1 MTQNTTVMVFTN
13 QLEAIRK
20 QPRKV
25 QKDLMAAMLC
35 FLAFGEQPDF
45 SGMVLRNKQLAES
58 VWMLMLPVL
67 ERSRRLRCTDCPR
80 ADAGG
85 HTRARAEE
93 EKEIEEEREVEVKKE
108 SEERNLSSSDAN
120 ASVSSAP
127 ADDVPEAVRTER
139 KNDENTRDTSV
150 DAGGTA
156 PVDAGGTAS
165 VDAGGTAPV
174 DAGGTAPVDA
184 GGVASPCGMSD
195 GAKECDASTGP
206 KQPRLKGEELYEAVR
221 DYFNTFM
228 QGRGIPEIKSLRGK
242 RRRTLD
248 ARFREYG
255 SDAVAEVIRKAS
267 DSRFLNGDN
276 RNSFVASFD
285 WMMRP
290 ANFIKIWDGNYD
302 DR

>member
-1 MTQNTTVMVFTN
+1 MTQNKTVMVFTN

-67 ERSRRLRCTDCPR
+67 ERSRRLRCTDCQR

-108 SEERNLSSSDAN
+108 SEERNLSSADAN

-127 ADDVPEAVRTER
+127 ADDVPEAVRTGR

-150 DAGGTA
+150 D
-156 PVDAGGTAS
+156 S
-165 VDAGGTAPV
+165 GGTAPV

-184 GGVASPCGMSD
+184 GSD
-195 GAKECDASTGP
+195 GAKERDASTGP

-221 DYFNTFM
+221 DYFNTFV

-290 ANFIKIWDGNYD
+290 ANFIKIWDGNFD

>member
-1 MTQNTTVMVFTN
+1 MTQNMTVMVFTN

-45 SGMVLRNKQLAES
+45 NGMTLRNKQLAES
-58 VWMLMLPVL
+58 VWMLMQPVL

-80 ADAGG
+80 ANELEHATSKDRACPVRTDSPRANA
-85 HTRARAEE
+85 HARAEE
-93 EKEIEEEREVEVKKE
+93 EKEIEEEREVEKE
-108 SEERNLSSSDAN
+108 SEERNLSFADAD

-127 ADDVPEAVRTER
+127 ADDAPADIQPGK
-139 KNDENTRDTSV
+139 KNDSGNHQ
-150 DAGGTA
+150 
-156 PVDAGGTAS
+156 
-165 VDAGGTAPV
+165 
-174 DAGGTAPVDA
+174 
-184 GGVASPCGMSD
+184 
-195 GAKECDASTGP
+195 KP
-206 KQPRLKGEELYEAVR
+206 KLQGEELYEAVR
-221 DYFNTFM
+221 DYFNVYV

-242 RRRTLD
+242 RRRVLD

-255 SDAVAEVIRKAS
+255 TDAVAEVIRKAS

-285 WMMRP
+285 WIMRP

-302 DR
+302 DK

>member
-108 SEERNLSSSDAN
+108 SEERNLSSADAN

-127 ADDVPEAVRTER
+127 ADDVPEAVRTGR
-139 KNDENTRDTSV
+139 KNDENTRDAPV
-150 DAGGTA
+150 EAGGTAPVGADGTA
-156 PVDAGGTAS
+156 PVDAGGT
-165 VDAGGTAPV
+165 T
-174 DAGGTAPVDA
+174 PVDA

-195 GAKECDASTGP
+195 GAKECDARTGP

-221 DYFNTFM
+221 DYFNTFV

>member
-58 VWMLMLPVL
+58 IWMLMLPVL

-127 ADDVPEAVRTER
+127 ADDVPEAVRTGR
-139 KNDENTRDTSV
+139 KNDENTRD
-150 DAGGTA
+150 A
-156 PVDAGGTAS
+156 P

-184 GGVASPCGMSD
+184 DGVASPCDMSD

-221 DYFNTFM
+221 DYFNTFV

-290 ANFIKIWDGNYD
+290 ANFIKIWDGNFD

>member
-1 MTQNTTVMVFTN
+1 MKQNTTVMVFTN

-45 SGMVLRNKQLAES
+45 NGMVQRNKQLAES

-80 ADAGG
+80 ANELEHATSKNRACPVRTDSPRANA
-85 HTRARAEE
+85 HARAEE
-93 EKEIEEEREVEVKKE
+93 EIEIEEEREVEKE
-108 SEERNLSSSDAN
+108 SEERNLSFADAD

-127 ADDVPEAVRTER
+127 ADDDPAYIRPGKKDNKSHMANTHTDTTADTPDRSPEP
-139 KNDENTRDTSV
+139 SSS
-150 DAGGTA
+150 G
-156 PVDAGGTAS
+156 
-165 VDAGGTAPV
+165 
-174 DAGGTAPVDA
+174 
-184 GGVASPCGMSD
+184 
-195 GAKECDASTGP
+195 GP
-206 KQPRLKGEELYEAVR
+206 KKPKLQGEELYEAVR
-221 DYFNTFM
+221 EYFNANVH
-228 QGRGIPEIKSLRGK
+228 GRGIPEIKSLRGK
-242 RRRTLD
+242 RRRVLD

-255 SDAVAEVIRKAS
+255 SDAVADVIAKAS

-285 WMMRP
+285 WIMRP
-290 ANFIKIWDGNYD
+290 ANFVKIWDGNYD
-302 DR
+302 DNRISCR

>member
-93 EKEIEEEREVEVKKE
+93 EKEIEEEREVDVKKE
-108 SEERNLSSSDAN
+108 SEERNLSSADAN

-127 ADDVPEAVRTER
+127 ADDVPEAVRTGR
-139 KNDENTRDTSV
+139 KNDENTRD
-150 DAGGTA
+150 
-156 PVDAGGTAS
+156 AS

-174 DAGGTAPVDA
+174 DADGTAPVDA

-221 DYFNTFM
+221 DYFNTFV